1 MPQFAVRLAAPDLRP
16 WLGGNC
22 GIAGAWSFTAPEP
35 GPHLALFALT
45 HGNEIAGAIVLNQM
59 LSAGIRP
66 QRGRLS
72 FVFANL
78 DAFQAFDPENPIA
91 TRYLEED
98 LNRLWGEDRL
108 RGARNSREMRRVRE
122 LLPLVESVDVLV
134 DLHSML

>member
-45 HGNEIAGAIVLNQM
+45 HGNEIAGALVLNPK

-66 QRGRLS
+66 QRGRVS
-72 FVFANL
+72 FVFGNL
-78 DAFQAFDPENPIA
+78 DDFQPSHTENPIA
-91 TRYLEED
+91 TPYLQAVPHITSTTPTNETTVTVAAAIA
-98 LNRLWGEDRL
+98 N
-108 RGARNSREMRRVRE
+108 
-122 LLPLVESVDVLV
+122 
-134 DLHSML
+134 

>member
-1 MPQFAVRLAAPDLRP
+1 VPQFAVRLAAPDLRP

-78 DAFQAFDPENPIA
+78 DAFQSFRPRKPHRDA
-91 TRYLEED
+91 L
-98 LNRLWGEDRL
+98 
-108 RGARNSREMRRVRE
+108 S
-122 LLPLVESVDVLV
+122 
-134 DLHSML
+134 